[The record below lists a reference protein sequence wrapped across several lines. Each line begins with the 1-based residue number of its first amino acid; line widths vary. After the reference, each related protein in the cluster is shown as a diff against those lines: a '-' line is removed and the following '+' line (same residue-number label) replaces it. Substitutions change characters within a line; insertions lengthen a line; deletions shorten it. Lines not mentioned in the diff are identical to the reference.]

1 NKSVPSFD
9 FNSLN
14 PYPDLKD
21 INEELIRG
29 LQDQT
34 KQNLLL
40 AIVKHD
46 SHRATADEL
55 AEELGLAR
63 STCALYLNRL
73 VEKRILG
80 KERGNATLE
89 ESNRKIYFYTKGNSS
104 SELVARLATVET

>member
-1 NKSVPSFD
+1 MK
-9 FNSLN
+9 NSSGDYKIKLSRT
-14 PYPDLKD
+14 Y
-21 INEELIRG
+21 
-29 LQDQT
+29 
-34 KQNLLL
+34 
-40 AIVKHD
+40 
-46 SHRATADEL
+46 L